1 LRVILYSHLRTPPGA
16 RVFAD
21 TAERGVWIFTASGDQ
36 QRSRALEARGA
47 QVEQIGDTS
56 PLDPAQVLRVL
67 GKSGINEV
75 LVEAGATLA
84 GALVQQQCVDELLL
98 YVAPLLLGDRAR
110 GLLQLPEP
118 PSLEQARRFE
128 VFETVMLGQD
138 QRIRLR

>member
-1 LRVILYSHLRTPPGA
+1 
-16 RVFAD
+16 
-21 TAERGVWIFTASGDQ
+21 
-36 QRSRALEARGA
+36 
-47 QVEQIGDTS
+47 
-56 PLDPAQVLRVL
+56 
-67 GKSGINEV
+67 
-75 LVEAGATLA
+75 VEAGATLA

-98 YVAPLLLGDRAR
+98 YVAPVLLGDRAR